1 MRNRQRGRSGAGVV
15 LLLPLAFAVLAAWPG
30 IADGAEAD
38 AAGAEPIVPGF
49 YRLRDEAKDAN
60 PAELGQ
66 LLIGE
71 LNCTSCHKADDA
83 RAVEPKG
90 GPDLSTIGARATPQ
104 WIRAYVADPHAVK
117 PGATMPDI
125 FHSSEPAAKE
135 GAVEFLTHF
144 LVSQGGPIPASAVEG
159 NPVLV
164 DQGRQLYHTIGCA
177 ACHEP
182 EQAMKD
188 AKVPS
193 VPHGDLAPKYTV
205 ESLAEFLLDPHKARP
220 AGRMPS
226 LNLSVKEAQSIA
238 IYLLR
243 AQLDNPALADAQPL
257 RSPGLKYDLYDN
269 TVFPSVELP
278 IFDSVRPT
286 SEGVAEAPTIDLP
299 TRTGND
305 NFGVKFTGMIAI
317 PRDGTYTFHTRSD
330 DGSRLYIGDKEVV
343 VNEGVHPATDKSGTI
358 ELKAGDHAFA
368 VTYFESAGE
377 QELSVS
383 WQGPE
388 IPLQPIPPG
397 VLFKVGGRAM
407 APTGAEVQF
416 TLDPQ
421 KVQMGGRMFGVMG
434 CANCHALPGIQAGRP
449 AKPLAALK
457 SLEGGCMAEQPGKG
471 LPDYELSEEQRAFIG
486 EALADVAS
494 LATPLEGEA
503 RVTRTLAAMN
513 CYACH
518 RRGEVGGV
526 TSDRGP
532 LFVMTKV
539 FDMGDEGR
547 LPPRLTGVGD
557 KLKPEAME
565 QVIFEGKLHVR
576 THHMA
581 TRMPRFS
588 KERLADLVP
597 TVQALDSKPN
607 ERPVAEFEAT
617 AARDGRTLV
626 GVKGLGCVNCH
637 GVAGVPSLG
646 MPAMDLSLTTER
658 LKPGWFH
665 ALMLDPNSKMPGTRM
680 PAFWFDG
687 AVAYPDVAGGAAD
700 SQIDAIW
707 NYLSLGKS
715 MGLPAGLQPADGGYE
730 LMPAG
735 EPLIHRTF
743 MTDVGP
749 RAILVG
755 SPDGLHVAFDANA
768 VRLAKAWHGKFFDAK
783 AGRDGRGGN
792 AAGPLGIDVID
803 LPPGPSF
810 FVMPGPDAAWPAPKP
825 GERNVGGKFKGYRTD
840 KLGQPTFLYDLDGV
854 EVAETPLPVLR
865 KGGPV
870 LLRKFAL
877 SGKSPQGL
885 TFLADSGLK
894 IDGGSDGTWTVDD
907 RLKVRVDPKL
917 KPLVRDN
924 AGAKQLLV
932 PVPAGA
938 DGKTTFEIEMSW

>member
-1 MRNRQRGRSGAGVV
+1 MLDCLRGRIASLVT
-15 LLLPLAFAVLAAWPG
+15 LLLLVAVTSSSP
-30 IADGAEAD
+30 
-38 AAGAEPIVPGF
+38 AGAAENDATKAEPVVPGF
-49 YRLRDEAKDAN
+49 YRLRDEAKDVE

-71 LNCTSCHKADDA
+71 LNCTSCHTADDA
-83 RAVEPKG
+83 KRIEAKG
-90 GPDLSTIGARATPQ
+90 GPDLSAIGARATPG

-135 GAVEFLTHF
+135 GAVDFLTHF
-144 LVSQGGPIPASAVEG
+144 LVSQGGPMPASAVEG
-159 NPVLV
+159 NTVIV

-182 EQAMKD
+182 EKGLKD

-193 VPHGDLAPKYTV
+193 VPHGDLASKYTV
-205 ESLAEFLLDPHKARP
+205 ESLAGFLMDPHKVRP

-226 LNLSVKEAQSIA
+226 LHLSVKEAQAIA

-243 AQLDNPALADAQPL
+243 AQLENPQLANAPPL
-257 RSPGLKYDLYDN
+257 RSPGLKYELYDN

-278 IFDSVRPT
+278 IFDSVRAT
-286 SEGVAEAPTIDLP
+286 SEGVAEVPTIDLP
-299 TRTGND
+299 GRQGND

-330 DGSRLYIGDKEVV
+330 DGSRLYVGGKEVV
-343 VNEGVHPATDKSGTI
+343 TNEGKRPATDKSGTVD
-358 ELKAGDHAFA
+358 LKAGDHEFA
-368 VTYFESAGE
+368 VTYFEDAGE

-388 IPLQPIPPG
+388 IPLQKVPPG

-407 APTGAEVQF
+407 VPAGSEQAF
-416 TLDPQ
+416 ALDPQ

-434 CANCHALPGIQAGRP
+434 CANCHALPGVQAGRP

-457 SLEGGCMAEQPGKG
+457 DVGGGCLAPQPAKG

-486 EALADVAS
+486 EALGADAAAA
-494 LATPLEGEA
+494 LAAPLEGEA
-503 RVTRTLAAMN
+503 RVTRTLAVMN

-526 TSDRGP
+526 TADRGD

-547 LPPRLTGVGD
+547 LPPRLSGVGE
-557 KLKPEAME
+557 KLKPAAMD
-565 QVIFEGKLHVR
+565 QIIYEGKLHVR

-581 TRMPRFS
+581 TRMPRFNR
-588 KERLADLVP
+588 ERMPELVP
-597 TVQALDSKPN
+597 AVQALDSEKT
-607 ERPVAEFEAT
+607 ERPAAEFDEA

-626 GVKGLGCVNCH
+626 GTKGLGCVNCH

-646 MPAMDLSLTTER
+646 MPAMDLSLTAER
-658 LKPGWFH
+658 LKHGWFH
-665 ALMLDPNSKMPGTRM
+665 ELLLDPNSKMPGTRM
-680 PAFWFDG
+680 PAFWFEG
-687 AVAYPDVAGGAAD
+687 TVALPDIAGGKAA
-700 SQIDAIW
+700 SQMDAIW
-707 NYLSLGKS
+707 SYLSLGKS
-715 MGLPAGLQPADGGYE
+715 MGLPAGLQPAEGGYE

-743 MTDVGP
+743 MNEVGP

-768 VRLAKAWHGKFFDAK
+768 VRLAKAWRGKFFDAK
-783 AGRDGRGGN
+783 AGREGRGGN
-792 AAGPLGIDVID
+792 PAGPLGTDVID
-803 LPPGPSF
+803 LPAGPSF
-810 FVMPGPDAAWPAPKP
+810 AVLPGADAPWPVPKP
-825 GERNVGGKFKGYRTD
+825 GERNAGGKFKGYRTD
-840 KLGQPTFLYDLDGV
+840 KSGQPTFLYDLGSGTV
-854 EVAETPLPVLR
+854 VSETPLPVLR

-870 LLRKFAL
+870 LVRKFAV
-877 SGKSPQGL
+877 SGQAPAGL
-885 TFLADSGLK
+885 TFLAASGAK
-894 IDGGSDGTWTVDD
+894 IDGGGGADGVWTVDD
-907 RLKVRVDPKL
+907 KLKVRLDPKL
-917 KPLVRDN
+917 KPVVRDN

-932 PVPAGA
+932 PVPAGE
-938 DGKTTFEIEMSW
+938 GGTFEIEMSW